1 MLSCGSII
9 LKMKDV
15 KLLDCTLRDGG
26 YVNDWNF
33 GHSTITYVFERLVK
47 AGINIIEIGFLDER
61 REFDVN
67 RTIQPNTSC
76 FDKIFSGCVKGDS
89 LIVAMIDYGTC
100 GIDNIM
106 RCDETLIDGIRIIF
120 KKPKMREAVEFA
132 SQVKDKGYKVF
143 LQLVS
148 ITSYDD
154 NDMRQLIDIVN
165 EVEPYAVSMV
175 DTYGLMHKEAMS
187 HYFSLLNTYLKLD
200 IMIGYHSHNNFQLG
214 YANEIEMLQK
224 PSERSLIVDGTVYG
238 IGKSA
243 GNAPLELLAMNMN
256 ENYGCS
262 FDIDQILE
270 IIDVNIM
277 KIYKDKCWGYSLL
290 FFLSASNECHPNY
303 INYLLNK
310 HNLSIKSINDISK
323 NIRSEKKLDYDQ
335 AYIED
340 MYKQYQEKTIFESN
354 TIQQM
359 RYELADRKI
368 LLIGPGSSLIYEKDK
383 IKNFINKNHPVI
395 ISVNCVP
402 DEFTIDYAFFGN
414 AKRYSMMFHALKGLK
429 KCKLIATSN
438 ISSVDEPFEY
448 VFSYD
453 SLTDDNPDIQD
464 NAFIMVLNAM
474 IKVGVKSVSLAG
486 FDGFIEKN
494 DQNYYDDY
502 MDITADYNRLK
513 AVNQALKARLREMGN
528 DILLE
533 FLTDSLY
540 KE

>member
-1 MLSCGSII
+1 
-9 LKMKDV
+9 
-15 KLLDCTLRDGG
+15 
-26 YVNDWNF
+26 
-33 GHSTITYVFERLVK
+33 
-47 AGINIIEIGFLDER
+47 
-61 REFDVN
+61 
-67 RTIQPNTSC
+67 
-76 FDKIFSGCVKGDS
+76 
-89 LIVAMIDYGTC
+89 
-100 GIDNIM
+100 
-106 RCDETLIDGIRIIF
+106 
-120 KKPKMREAVEFA
+120 
-132 SQVKDKGYKVF
+132 
-143 LQLVS
+143 
-148 ITSYDD
+148 
-154 NDMRQLIDIVN
+154 
-165 EVEPYAVSMV
+165 
-175 DTYGLMHKEAMS
+175 
-187 HYFSLLNTYLKLD
+187 
-200 IMIGYHSHNNFQLG
+200 
-214 YANEIEMLQK
+214 
-224 PSERSLIVDGTVYG
+224 
-238 IGKSA
+238 
-243 GNAPLELLAMNMN
+243 MNMN

-277 KIYKDKCWGYSLL
+277 KIYKEKCWGYSLL

>member
-243 GNAPLELLAMNMN
+243 GNAPLELLVMNMN

-277 KIYKDKCWGYSLL
+277 KIYKEKCWGYSLL